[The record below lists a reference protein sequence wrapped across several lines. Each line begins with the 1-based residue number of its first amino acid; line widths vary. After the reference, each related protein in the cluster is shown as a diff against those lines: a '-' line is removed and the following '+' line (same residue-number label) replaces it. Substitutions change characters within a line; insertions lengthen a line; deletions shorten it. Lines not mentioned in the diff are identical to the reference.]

1 MNTTPTFYQTELFA
15 MLGVHKCEGIE
26 QLVDTCDK
34 ADFSEQALLQ
44 LEMLDKITAGNIEV
58 SEVSEGQILLQQV
71 PLSGQHPYSL
81 VVYPGGKEAQYDLT
95 ADPVTFAIDV
105 EQAAGYTSIVSG
117 GECIAIWKDSAVHKR
132 RD

>member
-71 PLSGQHPYSL
+71 PLSGQHPYS
-81 VVYPGGKEAQYDLT
+81 QYDLT